1 MRQFSFFPVFLWR
14 LCKNS
19 TRSTIWFA
27 CLGFQAMS
35 GSQITSAA
43 MGTYDRDISKRMHCE
58 HGVDDTGHVQIQ
70 VSAVKHKPKKTK
82 TRIILIKNVIFNK
95 RELS

>member
-1 MRQFSFFPVFLWR
+1 
-14 LCKNS
+14 
-19 TRSTIWFA
+19 
-27 CLGFQAMS
+27 MS

-43 MGTYDRDISKRMHCE
+43 MGTYDRDISKGMHCE

-70 VSAVKHKPKKTK
+70 VSAVKHKPKKK
-82 TRIILIKNVIFNK
+82 KKSRIILIKNVIVNK